1 MKTWIIIFIQ
11 TKNGLI
17 KGSGCGTIGSTV
29 AYDSYD
35 MGSNPVTDNFYWRI
49 IYCKLFVEKMK
60 INNKRPG
67 IGLFDDVQSEIS
79 ARVFN

>member
-1 MKTWIIIFIQ
+1 MDKLTQVGSGYGTVGSAVLRIPENPSSDPVTGTFHWIIIH
-11 TKNGLI
+11 
-17 KGSGCGTIGSTV
+17 S
-29 AYDSYD
+29 
-35 MGSNPVTDNFYWRI
+35 
-49 IYCKLFVEKMK
+49 KLFVEKMK

>member
-1 MKTWIIIFIQ
+1 MAVVVAQ
-11 TKNGLI
+11 LAAR
-17 KGSGCGTIGSTV
+17 SLTIP
-29 AYDSYD
+29 DD
-35 MGSNPVTDNFYWRI
+35 MGSNPVTGNFYWRI

-67 IGLFDDVQSEIS
+67 IVLFDDVQSEIS